1 MSVLDDIK
9 ELIESAQ
16 KILIVTHEN
25 PDGDAIGSSLG
36 FMHGLRKL
44 EKDVT
49 VFIPYINKMYN
60 FLPGSEEIRREL
72 SDDETFDLCVALDSS
87 DIERLGEGKKWFEKA
102 EKTIVIDHHI
112 TNQNYGDANY
122 VNAVACSTCQNIIV
136 VLASLEV
143 AINKVMGTCI
153 YAGMLTDTGGFRYN
167 VQSETFEFVSMLLEA
182 GIEIAPIYRNLF
194 DLTTEARTRLLGRAL
209 ERLEVLEDGK
219 ITYTYVTKAD
229 EAEFNCE
236 DGDYENIVN
245 YGRNIEGVEVSI
257 FFREIEEGKIK
268 VSLRANDY
276 VDVSLIA
283 SKYAGGGHL
292 RAAGFSISGSMEQS
306 KNIVIDE
313 IRKQLQ

>member
-44 EKDVT
+44 EKDAT
-49 VFIPYINKMYN
+49 VFIPYINRMYN
-60 FLPGSEEIRREL
+60 FLPGSDEIRHEL
-72 SDDETFDLCVALDSS
+72 SDDEKFDLCIALDSS

-219 ITYTYVTKAD
+219 ITFTYVTKAD
-229 EAEFNCE
+229 ETELNCE
-236 DGDYENIVN
+236 DGDYE
-245 YGRNIEGVEVSI
+245 
-257 FFREIEEGKIK
+257 
-268 VSLRANDY
+268 
-276 VDVSLIA
+276 
-283 SKYAGGGHL
+283 
-292 RAAGFSISGSMEQS
+292 IS
-306 KNIVIDE
+306 
-313 IRKQLQ
+313 

>member
-1 MSVLDDIK
+1 MSVLEDIK
-9 ELIESAQ
+9 AIIDNAQ

-44 EKDVT
+44 DKDVT
-49 VFIPYINKMYN
+49 VYIPSVNKMYD
-60 FLPGSEEIRREL
+60 FLPGSDEIRHEL
-72 SDDETFDLCVALDSS
+72 GEDETFDVCVALDSS
-87 DIERLGEGKKWFEKA
+87 DIERLGEGKLWFEKA

-136 VLASLEV
+136 VLASMEV
-143 AINKVMGTCI
+143 AINKIMGTCI

-194 DLTTEARTRLLGRAL
+194 DLTTESRTRLLGRAL
-209 ERLEVLEDGK
+209 ERLEVLENGK
-219 ITYTYVTKAD
+219 ITFTYVIKAD
-229 EAEFNCE
+229 EAEFNCQ

-257 FFREIEEGKIK
+257 FFREKSEGSIK

-276 VDVSLIA
+276 VDVSIIA

-292 RAAGFSISGSMEQS
+292 RAAGFEISGTLEQA

-313 IRKQLQ
+313 IKKQIQ